1 MGVGGGG
8 KVELRRGKV
17 TKRKLNG
24 QEEERKRK
32 RNPAGEDSL
41 MVFSKKIMTDLYP

>member
-1 MGVGGGG
+1 ME
-8 KVELRRGKV
+8 VENRMEVRWGYV
-17 TKRKLNG
+17 TTRKLNG
-24 QEEERKRK
+24 QEAERKRK